1 MPDFPLDDRLVRLYW
16 RGEGGTQTV
25 RISAAGNPN
34 VWEYQFRLSWG
45 NHMTESQ
52 AKAHTTVDGLVEAIL
67 GSGGRRELSRPGTT
81 ARTTALLSAQPDE
94 AWLAEATLAVERAI
108 NGLLK
113 EFVSFPYLHRVEQSM
128 HVRLFELLIGEPA
141 LRGAWPIG
149 SSSHVTQLVHKEWP
163 ETGPHRGTRGH
174 FDLAILGP
182 NQLGAAHPDH
192 FTGGYIEAGIAI
204 EMGLNASKDHL
215 SDDWVKLQTNRVR
228 AGYLVDLRRGKSA
241 DDATLELILS
251 RNPSIRSAYAHV
263 DVHTGIANVKWLN
276 DEGFQQYRPA
286 A

>member
-1 MPDFPLDDRLVRLYW
+1 MPDFRLDDRLVRLFW

-25 RISAAGNPN
+25 RISAAGNPS

-52 AKAHTTVDGLVEAIL
+52 AKAHTTVDGLLEAVL
-67 GSGGRRELSRPGTT
+67 GNGGRRELSRPGTK
-81 ARTTALLSAQPDE
+81 ARTTALLPAQPDD
-94 AWLAEATLAVERAI
+94 AWLAEATSAVERAI
-108 NGLLK
+108 NGFLE
-113 EFVSFPYLHRVEQSM
+113 EFVSFPYLHRVEQSV

-141 LRGAWPIG
+141 LGGVWPIG
-149 SSSHVTQLVHKEWP
+149 SSGHVTQLVHKEWP

-182 NQLGAAHPDH
+182 NQLRAAHTDH

-215 SDDWVKLQTNRVR
+215 SDDRVKLQTNQVR
-228 AGYLVDLRRGKSA
+228 AGYLVDLRRGKPA
-241 DDATLELILS
+241 DDATLRLVLS
-251 RNPSIRSAYAHV
+251 PSPSIKSAYAHF
-263 DVHTGIANVKWLN
+263 DTLTGIANVKRLN
-276 DEGFQQYRPA
+276 DEGFQRYRPA